1 MTDADGAPAIRAIR
15 RRVVCLLLMGIV
27 ALNASS
33 VPAQTPGG
41 ATTTLYTQEDLLF
54 LSHMIVHHRQAL
66 ELAALVPSRTGR
78 EELIRFARQVDGAQ
92 RAEIDQME
100 SLLALAADRGM
111 TVPHHDPHADQ
122 PMPGLLPKAQM
133 DAAAAAS
140 GAAFERLWLE
150 GMIVHHEGAL
160 TMGRAQQRRQ
170 SETGRQPYGIDVLVD
185 EILVVQRAEI
195 TKMKAWLTQW
205 GLSNPSKRSDAR
217 RVGDG
222 RVAQHLDRMLEKYKS
237 WPNYGMQRNANIAE
251 VYGILKGGAAR

>member
-1 MTDADGAPAIRAIR
+1 MTDTEGAPAIRGIR

-27 ALNASS
+27 VPDAPS
-33 VPAQTPGG
+33 VLAQTPG

-66 ELAALVPSRTGR
+66 ELAALVPSRTSR

-100 SLLALAADRGM
+100 SLLTLAADRGT

-122 PMPGLLPKAQM
+122 RMPGLLPKAQT
-133 DAAAAAS
+133 DAVAAAK

-160 TMGRAQQRRQ
+160 TMGRAQQRQQ
-170 SETGRQPYGIDVLVD
+170 SESGRQPYGIDVLVD

-205 GLSNPSKRSDAR
+205 GLSSSGRRSDAR
-217 RVGDG
+217 R
-222 RVAQHLDRMLEKYKS
+222 
-237 WPNYGMQRNANIAE
+237 AE
-251 VYGILKGGAAR
+251 VVAHVSGG

>member
-1 MTDADGAPAIRAIR
+1 MTDTDGAPASRGIR
-15 RRVVCLLLMGIV
+15 RRVVCLLLIIV
-27 ALNASS
+27 LKAPSI
-33 VPAQTPGG
+33 PAQTPGA
-41 ATTTLYTQEDLLF
+41 ATTTLYPQEDLLF

-111 TVPHHDPHADQ
+111 TVPHHDPHADP

-133 DAAAAAS
+133 DAAAAAT

-170 SETGRQPYGIDVLVD
+170 AESGRQPYGIDVLVD

-205 GLSNPSKRSDAR
+205 GLASSVGRS
-217 RVGDG
+217 
-222 RVAQHLDRMLEKYKS
+222 
-237 WPNYGMQRNANIAE
+237 
-251 VYGILKGGAAR
+251 GASR